1 MKVLITGGAGFIGSN
16 LAERLLSAGEKV
28 IIFDN
33 FSRDGVE
40 KNISWLRKN
49 KKSRNLKVIRGDVR
63 NYKNVLKWVKGVDVV
78 FHLAAQVAVTNS
90 VKDPREDFEINAG
103 GTLNVIE
110 AARLQKKMPV
120 VVYSSTN
127 KVYGELKAVKIGNG
141 IKETQPLDFHSPYG
155 CSKGTAD
162 QYVRDYARI
171 YGLPTV
177 VFRQSCVYGERQM
190 GMEDQGW
197 IAHFAIR
204 ALKNEPITI
213 FGDGKQVRDLLYVDD
228 LIDAYLLAV
237 KNIGKC
243 KGEVFNIGGGIKN
256 AVSLM
261 KAISLVED
269 KTKRKIKLKFGKV
282 RPGDQKI
289 FISDNSKLKKVL
301 GFHIKTGYSQG
312 LTNLITWLQNQNL
325 QK

>member
-1 MKVLITGGAGFIGSN
+1 MKALITGGAGFIGSN
-16 LAERLLSAGEKV
+16 LAARLLLGGLKV

-49 KKSRNLKVIRGDVR
+49 KNSRNLKVIRGDVR
-63 NYKNVLKWVKGVDVV
+63 SYKNVLKWVKGIDVV
-78 FHLAAQVAVTNS
+78 FHLAAQVAVTSS
-90 VKDPREDFEINAG
+90 VADPREDFEINAG

-120 VVYSSTN
+120 VIYASTN
-127 KVYGELKAVKIGNG
+127 KVYGELKSVKIGKG
-141 IKETQPLDFHSPYG
+141 ITETQCLDFFSPYG
-155 CSKGTAD
+155 CSKGAAD

-177 VFRQSCVYGERQM
+177 VFRQSCIYGERQI

-197 IAHFAIR
+197 LAHFAIR

-228 LIDAYLLAV
+228 LIDAYLVAV
-237 KNIGKC
+237 KNINKC
-243 KGEVFNIGGGIKN
+243 RGEVFNIGGGSRN
-256 AVSLM
+256 AVSLL
-261 KAISLVED
+261 KAISLIES
-269 KTKRKIKLKFGKV
+269 KTKRKIKLNFGKV

-289 FISDNSKLKKVL
+289 FISDNAKLQKVL

>member
-1 MKVLITGGAGFIGSN
+1 

-110 AARLQKKMPV
+110 ASRLQKKMPV